1 MTAPLDLVVTGIG
14 ATLPPAGPGP
24 SDVDWFDF
32 RTQLDERG
40 YKYVPRAAQMLL
52 AAARRAFDDA
62 ARPRFAAD
70 EDSEGCGVA
79 LASNNCA
86 SRLHASIDDAVR
98 SGGLNTLRPATAPF
112 FSVNLFLSR
121 LAIEHGL
128 KGFSLALHTPRTA
141 GLETFEVGERAVRQG
156 RASWLVLGATEDPL
170 ADVEPESAGSDDG
183 AVVFVAEP
191 AGLRDIEQSYGSC
204 VVRSL
209 FVSPSG
215 AADGVRERM
224 RAALAAIGADVPGL
238 PVRLVCDD
246 SPAADAVAAALGGG
260 TVDRELAG
268 PGSLRPMAVVA
279 SLLRD
284 RGEPAVVV
292 GATATGNVAL
302 AAVTPN

>member
-1 MTAPLDLVVTGIG
+1 MAAPLDLVVTGIG
-14 ATLPPAGPGP
+14 AALPPEDPAP

-32 RTQLDERG
+32 RAQLDERG
-40 YKYVPRAAQMLL
+40 YKYVPRGAQMLL

-62 ARPRFAAD
+62 ARPRFA
-70 EDSEGCGVA
+70 EDGDAEGCGVA

-86 SRLHASIDDAVR
+86 SRLHASIDDTVR

-141 GLETFEVGERAVRQG
+141 GLETFEAGERAVRQG

-170 ADVEPESAGSDDG
+170 SAVEPEAADSDDG

-191 AGLRDIEQSYGSC
+191 AGRHHTERPYGRC

-209 FVSPSG
+209 FVSPS
-215 AADGVRERM
+215 ATTARERLS
-224 RAALAAIGADVPGL
+224 AALTELGATPDW

-246 SPAADAVAAALGGG
+246 SPVADVVAAGLGGR
-260 TVDRELAG
+260 VDRELAG
-268 PGSLRPMAVVA
+268 PGALRPMAVVA
-279 SLLRD
+279 SALRG
-284 RGEPAVVV
+284 GEPTVVV